1 MEELSGK
8 VQKASSKS
16 KRRVMDEMPQRVQKG
31 KDGSKR
37 QTLCTEIADPPV
49 MFNPISSAVPPECM
63 FKTRLAPMAVST
75 TAPGTCASMVRAR
88 SMQTAE
94 YESHTLLVSSYVPA
108 ASKILLIELSAMAA
122 VNSPTVLADASFR
135 CRRCS
140 ATSEAVVL
148 MTVLTTIVP
157 GDLGALGG
165 PLLCA
170 PQLPNPARMMRHV
183 TWSRTR
189 FDDALLRRATVDEH
203 HECAQQLN
211 DPMLAAPKAPTATD
225 F

>member
-1 MEELSGK
+1 
-8 VQKASSKS
+8 
-16 KRRVMDEMPQRVQKG
+16 
-31 KDGSKR
+31 
-37 QTLCTEIADPPV
+37 
-49 MFNPISSAVPPECM
+49 MFNPISSAVPPDCM

-88 SMQTAE
+88 PMQIAE
-94 YESHTLLVSSYVPA
+94 PVHMSLGSSYVPA

-140 ATSEAVVL
+140 ATSEVVVV

-183 TWSRTR
+183 TWSPAR
-189 FDDALLRRATVDEH
+189 FDDALL
-203 HECAQQLN
+203 
-211 DPMLAAPKAPTATD
+211 
-225 F
+225 